1 MAAAGQAAAVVVDPI
16 VAFIQPAE
24 VDGPKEDVPAA
35 GGERLQADGQRGQDV
50 GDVHPPSVPANAA
63 VGRDAPDFEV
73 VGIRDRLPPRHR
85 ETIGRRV
92 ERGGPALPERLV
104 WPHLVEGMPKRVE
117 AALLGA
123 EGPRRRPR
131 GVGLAIAMH
140 PFVAA
145 ILLG

>member
-1 MAAAGQAAAVVVDPI
+1 MAFALRSSSAVVNTI
-16 VAFIQPAE
+16 VGLIEPAE
-24 VDGPKEDVPAA
+24 VYGAEEDVPRP
-35 GGERLQADGQRGQDV
+35 GCEGLEADGQRGQDV

-73 VGIRDRLPPRHR
+73 VGIRDRLPPRHI

-104 WPHLVEGMPKRVE
+104 RPHLVEGMPKSVE

-131 GVGLAIAMH
+131 GLGLEIAMH